1 MNEPPSVSK
10 TPLRHPEIWL
20 VSVLVGLV
28 AGLGAAAFRLLIG
41 GIHNLFFLGR
51 FSFVYNANLHTPV
64 GPWGPWIILAP
75 VIGALGVAFLIKT
88 FAPEAKGN
96 GVPEVMEAIY
106 YEKGAIRPMVAL
118 IKPLASALSIGSGG
132 SAGREGP
139 IVQIGSAFGSAVGR
153 MLHLPSWQRITMV
166 AAGAGGGI
174 AATFNT
180 PVGGILFAAELLLPE
195 ISARTLIPVALATI
209 TATYIGQ
216 VLLSAN
222 PSFVLPGFETQNF
235 HSNNIMVLLA
245 CVVLGGLLGIVSAV
259 FIKSI
264 YRCEDFFEQKVSK
277 NYYVRHLLGMLLVGI
292 LIYLTQAQFGHY
304 YIEGV
309 SYSTVQDVLAGT
321 LSIGSL
327 LLLLFVLKVV
337 VTALTLGSGGSGG
350 IFSPALFLGA
360 TFGGAFGLLFKAV
373 FPHLPI
379 SLSAFAVVG
388 MAGVVGSVTGAA
400 LTAIVMI
407 FEMTLDYQMILPIV
421 ATVAVSYGVRK
432 VFLKRSIYTLKLV
445 RRGQPVP
452 EALQANSWLVRQ
464 ARDYMDHQVAVV
476 PASAP
481 LDSLT
486 QTLSAT
492 VQPHWLVVE
501 DNGEPAGVIEVATL
515 AELIQRSAGLSLR
528 EAARKDYEVVGERT
542 AVFELISRARAR
554 QPGFFLV
561 VSQAGV
567 QTNTVLARDIK
578 GVISK
583 PEISEIMFQAII
595 PSTE

>member
-1 MNEPPSVSK
+1 MNNQVPASRK
-10 TPLRHPEIWL
+10 PLRPPMYWL

-41 GIHNLFFLGR
+41 GIHNLFFLGK
-51 FSFVYNANLHTPV
+51 FSFVYNANLHTPA
-64 GPWGPWIILAP
+64 GPWGPGIILAP
-75 VIGALGVAFLIKT
+75 VVGALGVAFLIKT
-88 FAPEAKGN
+88 FAPEARGN

-153 MLHLPSWQRITMV
+153 MLRLPSWQRITMV

-195 ISARTLIPVALATI
+195 ISARTLIPVAIATV

-216 VLLSAN
+216 VLLGAN
-222 PSFVLPGFETQNF
+222 PSFVLPGFETQSF
-235 HSNNIMVLLA
+235 HSNNILVLLA
-245 CVVLGGLLGIVSAV
+245 CVVLGVLLGILSTV

-264 YRCEDFFEQKVSK
+264 YRCEDFFDRRVSK
-277 NYYVRHLLGMLLVGI
+277 NHYVRHVLGMLLVGI
-292 LIYLTQAQFGHY
+292 LIYLTQTQFGHY

-309 SYSTVQDVLAGT
+309 SYATIQDVLTGT
-321 LSIGSL
+321 LSVVSL

-379 SLSAFAVVG
+379 NPSAFAIVG

-407 FEMTLDYQMILPIV
+407 FEMTLDYQMILPI
-421 ATVAVSYGVRK
+421 ATTVAVSYGIRK
-432 VFLKRSIYTLKLV
+432 IFLKSSIYTLKLV

-452 EALQANSWLVRQ
+452 EVLQSNSWLIRQ
-464 ARDYMDHQVAVV
+464 ARDYMDSRVAMV
-476 PASAP
+476 PASTP
-481 LDSLT
+481 LQSLA
-486 QTLSAT
+486 QTLANPG
-492 VQPHWLVVE
+492 QPRWFVIE
-501 DNGEPAGVIEVATL
+501 DNGELAGVIEAATL
-515 AELIQRSAGLSLR
+515 NDLIQRSAGLSLR
-528 EAARKDYEVVGERT
+528 EMARRDYAVVGELT
-542 AVFELISRARAR
+542 ACFELLSQTRAR
-554 QPGFFLV
+554 QPDLFLV
-561 VSQAGV
+561 AS
-567 QTNTVLARDIK
+567 QTNPLLARNIK

-583 PEISEIMFQAII
+583 QQII
-595 PSTE
+595 EMMLQTFASSTE